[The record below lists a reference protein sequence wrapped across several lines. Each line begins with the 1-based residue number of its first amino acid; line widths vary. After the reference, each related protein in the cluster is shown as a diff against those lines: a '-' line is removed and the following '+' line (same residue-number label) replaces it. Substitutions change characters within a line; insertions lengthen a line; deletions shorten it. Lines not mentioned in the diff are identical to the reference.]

1 MNKFNKLFTSGLI
14 LISFPLLLVLVMVIS
29 YFMKPGNRNGQKEIV
44 EKKVIYDTVKVK
56 VTDTVVVEKIKY
68 VKKEESSVRDTT
80 QN

>member
-29 YFMKPGNRNGQKEIV
+29 YFMKPGNRTTQKEIV
-44 EKKVIYDTVKVK
+44 EKKTIYDTVKVK
-56 VTDTVVVEKIKY
+56 VTDTVIVEKIKY
-68 VKKEESSVRDTT
+68 VKKEESTVRDTT